1 MTKWW
6 VPCQGSE
13 LGLSLLCHPAF
24 KNYCPP
30 LDIHSHAMNSVCF
43 LPLGITHFCPPPLPN
58 SPLCCS
64 HVCSRCACVI
74 YLVPSQK
81 CHFFPHFRSHCCHCF
96 GSCLSEESL
105 VPGKHTS
112 FSLADVLLHTSH
124 FIFLPGWNQNPWW
137 CQLSSTRSTLPC
149 TTENNWNGECG
160 LIKHSVTL
168 VLFSDS
174 CRNLQAHPDFCHV
187 AHSQPEDIRLT
198 VL

>member
-24 KNYCPP
+24 KNCCPP

-43 LPLGITHFCPPPLPN
+43 LPLGIIHFCPPPVPN

-64 HVCSRCACVI
+64 HVCSRCACLI

-81 CHFFPHFRSHCCHCF
+81 CRFFPHFRSHCCHCF
-96 GSCLSEESL
+96 GSCLSEDSL

-112 FSLADVLLHTSH
+112 FSLADFLLHVSH
-124 FIFLPGWNQNPWW
+124 FIFLPGWNQNQVVVPAFQHTINTPLHHRE
-137 CQLSSTRSTLPC
+137 QLEWRMWADQALCNTCSVFWFLPKSAGSSRLLPC
-149 TTENNWNGECG
+149 G
-160 LIKHSVTL
+160 TL
-168 VLFSDS
+168 TA
-174 CRNLQAHPDFCHV
+174 RRH
-187 AHSQPEDIRLT
+187 
-198 VL
+198 